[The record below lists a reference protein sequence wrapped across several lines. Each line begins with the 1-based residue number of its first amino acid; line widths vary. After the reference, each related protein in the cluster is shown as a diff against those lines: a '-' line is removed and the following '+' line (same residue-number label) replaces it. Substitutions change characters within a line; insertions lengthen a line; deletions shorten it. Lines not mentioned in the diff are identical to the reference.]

1 MDENCHMAA
10 EKKRG
15 NKPSAAKK
23 ILMKA
28 CETRGICKGGS
39 IKSLLNRIEKHE
51 LRQVGRL
58 QKGVSK
64 SLKKAT
70 KSPNSSPRKPL
81 RISAKEYIERFC
93 NGDLNNARE
102 EWVDKKPSNKSD
114 ENKNSKWMK
123 ADIRG
128 SKAGP
133 IIRWVIA

>member
-1 MDENCHMAA
+1 MDDINEP
-10 EKKRG
+10 KKRG
-15 NKPSAAKK
+15 KKPSAAKK
-23 ILMKA
+23 ILIKE
-28 CETRGICKGGS
+28 CESRGICKTGS
-39 IKSLLNRIEKHE
+39 IKSLIDRIEKHE

-64 SLKKAT
+64 RLKKAT

-81 RISAKEYIERFC
+81 RISAKEYIEKFC
-93 NGDLNNARE
+93 DGDLNNARE
-102 EWVDKKPSNKSD
+102 EWVDKNPSNKD
-114 ENKNSKWMK
+114 DTENTNSKWMK